1 MRTLLLNT
9 VIVFS
14 LVCMAVTQSCN
25 TESPE
30 LPVVET
36 GSVSDI
42 DGYTYKTLKIG
53 NQWWTAESLRVTRFN
68 DGSSITFI
76 DENANDT
83 LWSEITEPAYT
94 TINNGQFG
102 LLYNYAV
109 IETSLNIAPEGWHVA
124 TDEDWKALEREVGMS
139 QSETNAL
146 GWRGSTEAEL
156 LTAKNS
162 AGWPEGATLF
172 GKDTYQFNAKPGG
185 CRVFNGELNLQGN
198 TAFWWTGTTDGNE
211 AWYRYFD
218 ASQTRIFRQ
227 HTYKGYGMSIRCV
240 KNN

>member
-1 MRTLLLNT
+1 MRPLLLNT
-9 VIVFS
+9 VAVFS
-14 LVCMAVTQSCN
+14 LVCMAVLQSCN

-36 GSVSDI
+36 GNVSDI
-42 DGYTYKTLKIG
+42 EGNTYKTVKIG
-53 NQWWTAESLRVTRFN
+53 NQWWMAENLRVTKFN
-68 DGSSITFI
+68 DGQLISFI

-83 LWSEITEPAYT
+83 VWSEATTPLYT
-94 TINNGQFG
+94 AINNGQFG

-109 IETSLNIAPEGWHVA
+109 VESPVNIAPEGWHVA

-139 QSETNAL
+139 QNESNAL
-146 GWRGSTEAEL
+146 GWRGSKEAEL

-172 GKDTYQFNAKPGG
+172 GKDSYQFNAKPGG

-198 TAFWWTGTTDGNE
+198 TAFWWTATTDGNE

>member
-1 MRTLLLNT
+1 MRPLLLNT
-9 VIVFS
+9 VAVFS
-14 LVCMAVTQSCN
+14 LVCMAVLQSCN
-25 TESPE
+25 TDTPDQ
-30 LPVVET
+30 PVVEI

-42 DGYTYKTLKIG
+42 EGNTYKTVKIG
-53 NQWWTAESLRVTRFN
+53 SQWWMAENLRVTKFN
-68 DGSSITFI
+68 DGQLISFI

-83 LWSEITEPAYT
+83 VWSEAT
-94 TINNGQFG
+94 TPSYSAINNGQFG

-109 IETSLNIAPEGWHVA
+109 VESSLNVAPEGWHVA

-139 QSETNAL
+139 QNESNAL
-146 GWRGSTEAEL
+146 GWRGTIEAEL

-162 AGWPEGATLF
+162 SGWPEGEVLF
-172 GKDTYQFNAKPGG
+172 GSDAYQFNAKPGG

-198 TAFWWTGTTDGNE
+198 TAFWWTATTDGNE

>member
-1 MRTLLLNT
+1 MRPLLLNT
-9 VIVFS
+9 LAVFS
-14 LVCMAVTQSCN
+14 LVFIAVLQSCN
-25 TESPE
+25 TDSPE
-30 LPVVET
+30 QPVVET

-42 DGYTYKTLKIG
+42 EGNTYKTVKIG
-53 NQWWTAESLRVTRFN
+53 NQWWTAENLRVTKFN
-68 DGSSITFI
+68 DGSAITFI

-83 LWSEITEPAYT
+83 LWSQANEPAYT

-109 IETSLNIAPEGWHVA
+109 VESSLNIAPEGWHVA
-124 TDEDWKALEREVGMS
+124 TDEDWKALEKEIGMS
-139 QSETNAL
+139 QNESGSL
-146 GWRGSTEAEL
+146 GWRGTTEAEL

-198 TAFWWTGTTDGNE
+198 TAFWWTASTDGNE

-227 HTYKGYGMSIRCV
+227 HTYKEYGMSIRCV

>member
-1 MRTLLLNT
+1 MRPLLLNT
-9 VIVFS
+9 VAVFS
-14 LVCMAVTQSCN
+14 MVCMAVLQSCN
-25 TESPE
+25 TDSPE
-30 LPVVET
+30 QTVVET

-42 DGYTYKTLKIG
+42 EGNTYKTAKIG
-53 NQWWTAESLRVTRFN
+53 NQWWMAENLRVTKFN
-68 DGSSITFI
+68 DGQLISFI

-83 LWSEITEPAYT
+83 AWSEATTPVYT
-94 TINNGQFG
+94 AINNGQYG

-109 IETSLNIAPEGWHVA
+109 VESSVNIAPAGWHVA

-139 QSETNAL
+139 QNESNAL
-146 GWRGSTEAEL
+146 GWRGSIEAEL

-198 TAFWWTGTTDGNE
+198 TAFWWTASTEGNE

>member
-1 MRTLLLNT
+1 MRPLLLNT
-9 VIVFS
+9 VAVFS
-14 LVCMAVTQSCN
+14 LVCMAVLQSCN
-25 TESPE
+25 TDTPDQ
-30 LPVVET
+30 PVVEI

-42 DGYTYKTLKIG
+42 EGNTYKTVKIG
-53 NQWWTAESLRVTRFN
+53 SQWWMAENLRVTKFN
-68 DGSSITFI
+68 DGQLISFI

-83 LWSEITEPAYT
+83 VWSEALTPSYSA
-94 TINNGQFG
+94 INNGQFG

-109 IETSLNIAPEGWHVA
+109 VESSLNVAPEGWHVA
-124 TDEDWKALEREVGMS
+124 TDEDWKNLEQEVGMS
-139 QSETNAL
+139 QNESNAL
-146 GWRGSTEAEL
+146 GWRGTIEAEL

-162 AGWPEGATLF
+162 SGWPEGEVLF
-172 GKDTYQFNAKPGG
+172 GSDAYQFNAKPGG

-198 TAFWWTGTTDGNE
+198 TAFWWTATTDGNE
-211 AWYRYFD
+211 AWYRYID